1 MTSPVQQ
8 IIATQQLTGSA
19 VNFYASPAG
28 VWTQIIALGAVNV
41 DTAVH
46 SVTIYIV
53 PTGGSAGAGTTT
65 TKAFTLLP
73 NQNYNGQNEYGM
85 VLNPGDSIWALADT
99 TSVVNILA
107 SGLLNS

>member
-8 IIATQQLTGSA
+8 IIAMQQLTGSA
-19 VNFYASPAG
+19 AVLYASPSG
-28 VWTQIIALGAVNV
+28 VWTQIISLGAINA

-46 SVTIYIV
+46 SVTIYVV
-53 PTGGSAGAGTTT
+53 PNGGFAAASTATTL
-65 TKAFTLLP
+65 AFTLLP
-73 NQNYNGQNEYGM
+73 GQNYNGQNEYGM
-85 VLNPGDSIWALADT
+85 VLNPGDAIWALADT